1 MPSMGYRNSM
11 FRGRLSWLASLALV
25 VITLG
30 LPLAASSAHATAD
43 PCASSRTKL
52 ACLNSLPTAAHVS
65 EYIRQGHA
73 IVKLPT
79 THPTLAYLSNTVTGM
94 NSFYMP
100 TGRCNQVAHQ
110 ADASPPSIADC
121 TFGNARAGSVNT
133 IVLTGD
139 SRAVMWTTAYAKL
152 ATVLGWRLVVLAKPG
167 CVAQTGELTYLNV
180 PNRPGPWVAC
190 NHFRSAVM
198 SDLAILKP
206 AMVVVA
212 SNPAASLADGR
223 RTSQNATLAH
233 DNSLEY
239 LQQLKSASPTSSFV
253 FLSGFPLL
261 VNTVPGIANPVACLA
276 AHKKDIRF
284 CDVRSNNSANDDPT
298 NVAVTQSAVDADFAV
313 INQRHWLCNTTC
325 PGVINKMIPY
335 ARDGLHINNTYSGW
349 LMGVMWRSLA
359 GLPNS
364 PIKLPTN

>member
-1 MPSMGYRNSM
+1 MRSLGYRNGM
-11 FRGRLSWLASLALV
+11 VRRRLSCLAIVAVV
-25 VITLG
+25 VIALG
-30 LPLAASSAHATAD
+30 QPLTGTSARATAD
-43 PCASSRTKL
+43 PCATSRTKL
-52 ACLNSLPTAAHVS
+52 ACLNSFPTAAQVA
-65 EYIRQGHA
+65 EQIRQGHA

-121 TFGNARAGSVNT
+121 TFGNAQAGSANT
-133 IVLTGD
+133 MVLTGD
-139 SRAVMWTTAYAKL
+139 SRAVMWTTTYAKL
-152 ATVLGWRLVVLAKPG
+152 AKVLGWRLVVLAKPG

-190 NHFRSAVM
+190 NRFRSAVM
-198 SDLAILKP
+198 SDLATLKP

-239 LQQLKSASPTSSFV
+239 LEQLQSASPTSSFV

-261 VNTVPGIANPVACLA
+261 VNTVPGVANPVACLA
-276 AHKKDIRF
+276 AHKKDIRV
-284 CDVRSNNSANDDPT
+284 CDIRSNNSANDDPT
-298 NVAVTQSAVDADFAV
+298 NVAVTQSAVDANFAV
-313 INQRHWLCNTTC
+313 INQKPWLCSTTC

-359 GLPNS
+359 ALPNS

>member
-1 MPSMGYRNSM
+1 MERFGYRNGMLRRYS
-11 FRGRLSWLASLALV
+11 GPSVALALA
-25 VITLG
+25 VIGLLG
-30 LPLAASSAHATAD
+30 PFAARSAQATAD
-43 PCASSRTKL
+43 PCATSKTKL
-52 ACLNSLPTAAHVS
+52 ACLNSLPTAVQVAEH
-65 EYIRQGHA
+65 IRQSHA

-110 ADASPPSIADC
+110 ADGSPPSITDC
-121 TFGNARAGSVNT
+121 TFGNTRAGSSST

-152 ATVLGWRLVVLAKPG
+152 ANVLGWRLVVLAKPG

-180 PNRPGPWVAC
+180 PNRPGPWLAC
-190 NHFRSAVM
+190 NSFRTAVM
-198 SDLAILKP
+198 ADIANLKP

-239 LQQLKSASPTSSFV
+239 LQMLKAASPNSSFV

-261 VNTVPGIANPVACLA
+261 VNTVPGVANPVACLS

-298 NVAVTQSAVDADFAV
+298 NVAVTQSAVDANFAV
-313 INQRHWLCNTTC
+313 INQKPWLCGPTC
-325 PGVINKMIPY
+325 PAVINKMIPY
-335 ARDGLHINNTYSGW
+335 ARDGLHINNAYSDW

-359 GLPNS
+359 GLPGS
-364 PIKLPTN
+364 PIALPTN

>member
-1 MPSMGYRNSM
+1 MDYRDSMH
-11 FRGRLSWLASLALV
+11 RGRISWLASLA
-25 VITLG
+25 VIVLSLG
-30 LPLAASSAHATAD
+30 LPLEGSSVRAATD
-43 PCASSRTKL
+43 PCANSRTKL
-52 ACLNSLPTAAHVS
+52 ACLNSLPTAAQVAEH
-65 EYIRQGHA
+65 IRLGHA

-79 THPTLAYLSNTVTGM
+79 TNPTLAYLSNTVTGA
-94 NSFYMP
+94 NSFFMP

-121 TFGNARAGSVNT
+121 TFGNARAGSANT

-139 SRAVMWTTAYAKL
+139 SRAVMWTTSYAKL
-152 ATVLGWRLVVLAKPG
+152 ASVLGWRLVVLAKPG

-190 NHFRSAVM
+190 NNFRSAVM

-233 DNSLEY
+233 DNSLGY
-239 LQQLKSASPTSSFV
+239 LQLLKSASPTSSFV

-276 AHKKDIRF
+276 AHQKDIRV

-298 NVAVTQSAVDADFAV
+298 NVAVTQSAVDANFAV
-313 INQRHWLCNTTC
+313 INQKPWLCATTC

-335 ARDGLHINNTYSGW
+335 ARDGLHINNAYSGW
-349 LMGVMWRSLA
+349 LMGLMWQSLA

-364 PIKLPTN
+364 PIQVPTN

>member
-1 MPSMGYRNSM
+1 MMGYRYRV
-11 FRGRLSWLASLALV
+11 FRGRLKLRLAL
-25 VITLG
+25 
-30 LPLAASSAHATAD
+30 AAVALSLVPIGSMARATAD
-43 PCASSRTKL
+43 PCLTSTTKL
-52 ACLNSLPTAAHVS
+52 ACLNSLPTASQISDH
-65 EYIRQGHA
+65 IRAAHA
-73 IVKLPT
+73 IAKLPA
-79 THPTLAYLSNTVTGM
+79 THPTLAYLSNTITGM

-110 ADASPPSIADC
+110 TDGSPPSISDC
-121 TFGNARAGSVNT
+121 TFGKSKAPSENT

-152 ATVLGWRLVVLAKPG
+152 ATVLGWRLIVLAKPG

-180 PNRPGPWVAC
+180 PGRPGPWLAC
-190 NHFRSAVM
+190 DHFRTAVM
-198 SDLAILKP
+198 TDLATLQP

-239 LQQLKSASPTSSFV
+239 LQQLKDASPLSKFV

-261 VNTVPGIANPVACLA
+261 VNAVAGVANPVACLA
-276 AHKKDIRF
+276 THKKDIRI
-284 CDVRSNNSANDDPT
+284 CDIRSNNSVNDDPT
-298 NVAVTQSAVDADFAV
+298 NVAVTQSATDANFAV
-313 INQRHWLCNTTC
+313 VNQKPWLCNPTC

-335 ARDGLHINNTYSGW
+335 ARDGLHINNTYSTW
-349 LMGVMWRSLA
+349 LMGVMWRALA
-359 GLPNS
+359 GVPGS
-364 PIKLPTN
+364 PISLPKN

>member
-1 MPSMGYRNSM
+1 MDYRNSM
-11 FRGRLSWLASLALV
+11 LTGRSSWRAILATAVMALA
-25 VITLG
+25 IPCAMSTAG
-30 LPLAASSAHATAD
+30 AASD
-43 PCASSRTKL
+43 PCATSRTKL
-52 ACLNSLPTAAHVS
+52 ACLNSFPTAAQVA
-65 EYIRQGHA
+65 EQIRQGHA

-110 ADASPPSIADC
+110 ADASPPSIVDC
-121 TFGNARAGSVNT
+121 TFGNAQAGSANT
-133 IVLTGD
+133 MVLTGD
-139 SRAVMWTTAYAKL
+139 SRAVMWTTTYAKL
-152 ATVLGWRLVVLAKPG
+152 AKVLGWRLVVLAKPG

-190 NHFRSAVM
+190 NRFRSAVM
-198 SDLAILKP
+198 TDLALLKP

-223 RTSQNATLAH
+223 RTSQSATLAH

-239 LQQLKSASPTSSFV
+239 LQLLKSASPTSSFV

-276 AHKKDIRF
+276 AHKKDIRV
-284 CDVRSNNSANDDPT
+284 CDIRSNNSANDDPT
-298 NVAVTQSAVDADFAV
+298 NVAVTQSATDANFAV
-313 INQRHWLCNTTC
+313 INQKPWLCNTTC

-349 LMGVMWRSLA
+349 LLGVMWRSLA

-364 PIKLPTN
+364 PVKLPTS

>member
-1 MPSMGYRNSM
+1 MDYRNSM
-11 FRGRLSWLASLALV
+11 LPRNRGWRVVLV
-25 VITLG
+25 MTVLG
-30 LPLAASSAHATAD
+30 LVLPLTVVTARGATDPCSSANTQ
-43 PCASSRTKL
+43 L
-52 ACLNSLPTAAHVS
+52 ACLTSFPTAAQVADQ
-65 EYIRQGHA
+65 INLGHA
-73 IVKLPT
+73 IVQLPAT
-79 THPTLAYLSNTVTGM
+79 NPTLAYLSNSVTGA
-94 NSFYMP
+94 NSFFMP

-110 ADASPPSIADC
+110 ADASPASMADC
-121 TFGNARAGSVNT
+121 TFGNARAGSANT

-139 SRAVMWTTAYAKL
+139 SRAVMWTTSYAKL
-152 ATVLGWRLVVLAKPG
+152 ANVLGWRLVVLAKPG

-190 NHFRSAVM
+190 NQFRSAVM
-198 SDLAILKP
+198 SDLVILKP

-223 RTSQNATLAH
+223 RTSQNTTLAH

-239 LQQLKSASPTSSFV
+239 LQLLKSASPTSSFV

-261 VNTVPGIANPVACLA
+261 VNTVPGVANPVACLA
-276 AHKKDIRF
+276 AHKKDIRV

-298 NVAVTQSAVDADFAV
+298 NVAVTQSAVDANFAV
-313 INQRHWLCNTTC
+313 INQKPWLCTTTC
-325 PGVINKMIPY
+325 PSVINKMIPY

-349 LMGVMWRSLA
+349 LMGAMWRSLA

>member
-1 MPSMGYRNSM
+1 MVRERIGWRAI
-11 FRGRLSWLASLALV
+11 L
-25 VITLG
+25 
-30 LPLAASSAHATAD
+30 ATAVIALAVPFTVSSVRATTD
-43 PCASSRTKL
+43 PCATSRTKL
-52 ACLNSLPTAAHVS
+52 ACLNSFPTAAQVAVH
-65 EYIRQGHA
+65 IHQGHA
-73 IVKLPT
+73 IVTLPT

-94 NSFYMP
+94 DSFFMP

-110 ADASPPSIADC
+110 ADASPPSITDC
-121 TFGNARAGSVNT
+121 TFGNAQAGSANT

-139 SRAVMWTTAYAKL
+139 SRAVMWTTAFAKL

-190 NHFRSAVM
+190 NRFRSAVM
-198 SDLAILKP
+198 TDVALLKP

-223 RTSQNATLAH
+223 RTSQSATLAH

-239 LQQLKSASPTSSFV
+239 LQLLKSASPTSSFV

-261 VNTVPGIANPVACLA
+261 VNTVSGVANPVACLA

-284 CDVRSNNSANDDPT
+284 CDVRSNNSDNDDPT
-298 NVAVTQSAVDADFAV
+298 NVAVTQSAVDANFAV
-313 INQRHWLCNTTC
+313 INQKPWLCTTTC

-359 GLPNS
+359 SLPNS

>member
-1 MPSMGYRNSM
+1 MDYRNSM
-11 FRGRLSWLASLALV
+11 LTGRSSWRAILATAVMALA
-25 VITLG
+25 IPCAMSNAG
-30 LPLAASSAHATAD
+30 AASD
-43 PCASSRTKL
+43 PCATSRTKL
-52 ACLNSLPTAAHVS
+52 ACLNSFPTAAQVA
-65 EYIRQGHA
+65 EQIRQGHA

-121 TFGNARAGSVNT
+121 TFGNAQAGSANT
-133 IVLTGD
+133 MVLTGD
-139 SRAVMWTTAYAKL
+139 SRAVMWTTTYAKL
-152 ATVLGWRLVVLAKPG
+152 AKVLGWRLVVLAKPG

-190 NHFRSAVM
+190 NRFRSAVM
-198 SDLAILKP
+198 TDLALLKP

-239 LQQLKSASPTSSFV
+239 LELLKSASPTSSFV

-276 AHKKDIRF
+276 AHKKDIRV
-284 CDVRSNNSANDDPT
+284 CDIRSNNSANDDPT
-298 NVAVTQSAVDADFAV
+298 NVAVTQSATDANFAV
-313 INQRHWLCNTTC
+313 INQKPWLCNTTC

-349 LMGVMWRSLA
+349 LLGVMWRSLA

-364 PIKLPTN
+364 PVKLPTS